1 MIKVRQFQNE
11 FMKSSF
17 LSKYEQK
24 IVRISALCSEGR
36 NPDNFLF
43 TFWEKWW
50 LNKFILQFTDLYLVR
65 QQFKKCIC
73 IILYFFSLFKSR
85 NRKVLVRNS
94 KLQCLDYAMV
104 HLAIR
109 FLFIFI
115 FVEIA
120 WCWHTIF
127 KTNFLESRYLA
138 VYGKKEK
145 KSLRVI
151 FIFIANYRLFNLWN
165 W

>member
-1 MIKVRQFQNE
+1 MEHILNPRWSHRFRRPWILWCNQIFAGHLFNEKKLQNNVVI
-11 FMKSSF
+11 
-17 LSKYEQK
+17 Y
-24 IVRISALCSEGR
+24 
-36 NPDNFLF
+36 
-43 TFWEKWW
+43 
-50 LNKFILQFTDLYLVR
+50 YLVR